1 MSTLKKN
8 RRITAILYAI
18 LIIVVVSVFC
28 ISLFS
33 TAIGDKKEK
42 SAAPKATEQATRPI
56 TVTEK
61 IPDLSSGSDAALP
74 AQTEP
79 AATETE
85 APAEPTVSL
94 VPTYSMPIVGGTV
107 SKTFSDSVATY
118 SQTMNDY
125 RVHTGIDIYAPVGTA
140 VVCCSDGVIEN
151 VWEDPF
157 DGTCVLVDH
166 GNGLR
171 SRYCNL
177 SPELPKSIVVGAAIM
192 EGETLGGVGQSMI
205 TESADTHHL
214 HFEMSV
220 DGTPVDP
227 LSYIDPAGEDAD
239 VFEDIAETKAE

>member
-1 MSTLKKN
+1 MKRRGSDYSCFVYIPHFCIIVRILARIDMPTKNIHEMQRRKTMSTLKKN

-79 AATETE
+79 AATEPE

-125 RVHTGIDIYAPVGTA
+125 RVHTGIDIYAPA
-140 VVCCSDGVIEN
+140 VSYTHLTLPTIL
-151 VWEDPF
+151 
-157 DGTCVLVDH
+157 LV
-166 GNGLR
+166 
-171 SRYCNL
+171 
-177 SPELPKSIVVGAAIM
+177 
-192 EGETLGGVGQSMI
+192 
-205 TESADTHHL
+205 
-214 HFEMSV
+214 
-220 DGTPVDP
+220 
-227 LSYIDPAGEDAD
+227 
-239 VFEDIAETKAE
+239 